1 MVLVAVEWGDGRY
14 CDAGK
19 STGQVPFTRLR
30 FPDAKERFGK
40 AMEAAQSKADPTSW
54 VIVKNGLTDRAAYY
68 LKQLTPWWVSNGPSY
83 TERAAKNRSRVYALV
98 KEPTKVLAHIAE
110 PGKQVAGKSK
120 AKTPFRVG
128 DFREGYCRC
137 RTWQKKNPGGSQCRN
152 RATSPG
158 GYCPTHSKKI
168 ELAGIDWNVGYYD
181 EPRPTIWGTSQEG
194 NPAICPGD
202 RKKGTKIPWA
212 MEQEVFDKAFPDLG
226 EKRDAGDPPVAA
238 APPPPP
244 PPPPPSAGCHLGR
257 HARIPG
263 HTQTPESE
271 IDSEE
276 SKLKDFIVKYHGGH

>member
-1 MVLVAVEWGDGRY
+1 MGVNHPTGGGPKCGYHTHNFHIKPRMNLGAKVCSSQTELRAFVKDYIFFFVRSRNSFFSHGHKFDLRIVSYHHNYLSRLSQSLSNLNSQPTNRSLTNRSQLSTVMVLVAVEWGDGRY
-14 CDAGK
+14 CDAGT

-98 KEPTKVLAHIAE
+98 KEPTKALAHIAE

-120 AKTPFRVG
+120 AKTPFR
-128 DFREGYCRC
+128 EG
-137 RTWQKKNPGGSQCRN
+137 
-152 RATSPG
+152 
-158 GYCPTHSKKI
+158 
-168 ELAGIDWNVGYYD
+168 
-181 EPRPTIWGTSQEG
+181 
-194 NPAICPGD
+194 
-202 RKKGTKIPWA
+202 
-212 MEQEVFDKAFPDLG
+212 
-226 EKRDAGDPPVAA
+226 
-238 APPPPP
+238 
-244 PPPPPSAGCHLGR
+244 GCQLGR